1 MLTRGRRRS
10 AASISTSGVASGGTG
25 AGFAVARADEA
36 DFETLRGARGAAA
49 PLRREEAGFMAEFPE
64 EVEDAE
70 DFGAADATLREEDA
84 FDPRGVEA
92 FAAAVRDFLAAPFEA
107 TCGIE
112 AFLFEA
118 SLVEA
123 FLLEAFDAPSEVVV
137 RGREAAF
144 LRGAGMRGLS
154 ELRGRRTNQGRGTVP
169 ASRSSG

>member
-1 MLTRGRRRS
+1 
-10 AASISTSGVASGGTG
+10 
-25 AGFAVARADEA
+25 
-36 DFETLRGARGAAA
+36 
-49 PLRREEAGFMAEFPE
+49 MAEFPE

-92 FAAAVRDFLAAPFEA
+92 FAAAVRDFLAARFEA

-118 SLVEA
+118 FLFEASLVEAFLLEA